1 MTLEVIRKVLAW
13 SMVINY
19 GVLIWWFLMFLLAHD
34 WMYRF
39 HKKWFNLSVET
50 FDAVHYGGMALFKT
64 GIFLFNLA
72 PYIALHIVG

>member
-13 SMVINY
+13 SLVINY

-34 WMYRF
+34 WMYRV
-39 HKKWFNLSVET
+39 HKKWFKLSVET
-50 FDAVHYGGMALFKT
+50 FDAFHYGGMGLFKL